1 MAVTRV
7 VLKNGEVRWRF
18 RRQIHGKNITGTRL
32 SKLSA
37 EESDIKLKLKQ
48 LSGADPEPQ
57 KQELLFCYKS
67 YFAWIKSKVS
77 NGTRSANYLKSLKYA
92 ARNVLDFALLQGII
106 FADDLSFSFI
116 DSYIQHRR
124 NAKRISAKPISG
136 QTVLNEFR
144 ALHSALNWCVSRSII
159 KKNPIRGYKFDTIVH
174 YLPDLPTPKE
184 IQKIF
189 DNLCDYDTKKAI
201 YFILATGCRASEFC
215 ALRKEDCRETIK
227 FHRDTKGR
235 YTRYAPMPDL
245 PFDLPEKGL
254 AFTREGKV
262 WNKNI
267 LLRRLHKACETADV
281 HKVNIHTLR
290 HCYATYQLA
299 LETNVYE
306 IMSAGGWKSFAVFQR
321 YVDAA
326 RRYDITSYLP
336 KFSGESDI
344 KSKWGRQKVVKNE
357 DFKGFV
363 IPFKVAVNQ

>member
-32 SKLSA
+32 SKISA
-37 EESDIKLKLKQ
+37 EESDAKLKLKQ
-48 LSGADPEPQ
+48 LSGASPEPQ
-57 KQELLFCYKS
+57 KQDLLFCYKS
-67 YFAWIKSKVS
+67 YFKWIDSKVS
-77 NGTRSANYLKSLKYA
+77 TGTRSAAYLRSLKYR
-92 ARNVLDFALLQGII
+92 ARNVLDFALSQGIV

-116 DSYIQHRR
+116 DNYIIYRR
-124 NAKRISAKPISG
+124 NAKRISAKPIRG

-144 ALHSALNWCVSRSII
+144 ALHAVLNWCVSRSII
-159 KKNPIRGYKFDTIVH
+159 KKNPVQGYKFDTIVH

-189 DNLCDYDTKKAI
+189 DNLCDLDTKKAV
-201 YFILATGCRASEFC
+201 YFILATGCRAGEFC
-215 ALRKEDCRETIK
+215 ALRCEDCRETIK

-245 PFDLPEKGL
+245 PFELPEKGF
-254 AFTREGKV
+254 AFTRDGFPWHERT
-262 WNKNI
+262 
-267 LLRRLHKACETADV
+267 LLTRLQNACKMAKV
-281 HKVNIHTLR
+281 HKITIHTLR

-306 IMSAGGWKSFAVFQR
+306 IMSAGGWKSFNVFQR

-326 RRYDITSYLP
+326 RQYNISGYLP
-336 KFSGESDI
+336 EFSGEFGLKTEAS
-344 KSKWGRQKVVKNE
+344 RQRVVKNE
-357 DFKGFV
+357 EVESYV